1 MRLRDMAPCS
11 AKHLAADVM
20 PPQLA
25 TDVSRHCPFRPDSA
39 KVRTD
44 RTQAVCLLKRGLRGK
59 SAPAFQEYWSRGC
72 RRSHALF
79 SHFVWLPLWQHALR
93 KKKKLYLLMNRSR
106 PSLPLQASTSNLL
119 RRVGWG
125 NPVRHAAVLLP
136 GSKRTCSSENKCDL
150 AGHRALLA
158 RLVLVLK
165 TAAVPFIQDRSPC

>member
-93 KKKKLYLLMNRSR
+93 KKKKLYLLKSRCLSSR
-106 PSLPLQASTSNLL
+106 PLPANTSNILQ
-119 RRVGWG
+119 RASRG
-125 NPVRHAAVLLP
+125 NSVWRAAVSGTLGASAP
-136 GSKRTCSSENKCDL
+136 
-150 AGHRALLA
+150 APYP
-158 RLVLVLK
+158 VLHH
-165 TAAVPFIQDRSPC
+165 TAAVSFIQDRSGIGI